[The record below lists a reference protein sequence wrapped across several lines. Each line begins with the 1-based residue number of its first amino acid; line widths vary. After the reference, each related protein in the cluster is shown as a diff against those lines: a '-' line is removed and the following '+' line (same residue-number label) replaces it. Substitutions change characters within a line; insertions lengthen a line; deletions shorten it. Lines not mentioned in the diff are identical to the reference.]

1 MQIENFSA
9 IRIFLEKDLRN
20 LEARESALKKVLEI
34 LRRFPEGLQMLDPED
49 DMQVCVHLVLK

>member
-49 DMQVCVHLVLK
+49 DMQVCVHLVVK